1 VADVEAIF
9 RGYVL
14 KELLSE
20 SQQKLAVEPGRR
32 PVNIQSASRS
42 SRMRTQCD
50 VQGSLCLRRVP
61 TGGGK
66 SILLWLFQLTEPAR
80 FAATFD
86 GKDIVAYGIGAPL
99 LHVLQ
104 GDAEFRS
111 AVGTLLAKGYRLALG
126 ESRLELTMVGKVPK
140 DLRESLSDSLTAA
153 ASRLEA
159 LTDGVMNS
167 EASLGRI
174 RRPWLVA
181 STLAAVVYFFSHL
194 ASYSSVLP
202 LSLLPAILAGA
213 GLLSAVALL
222 IQRSNLKEHALAG
235 AVALDVVMWG
245 VFSSVFFSSAIC
257 ILLNDY
263 AGARIVPVL
272 NLAVEGTV
280 NITHGKHTSCA
291 LVLDLSTPVVLDAKR
306 VRTLP
311 MPCSLAYR
319 HNDSSEN
326 RYGVQ
331 INPGL
336 LGAPF
341 VH

>member
-1 VADVEAIF
+1 MN
-9 RGYVL
+9 
-14 KELLSE
+14 ELLSE

-32 PVNIQSASRS
+32 SVNIQSASRS
-42 SRMRTQCD
+42 SRMHTQCD
-50 VQGSLCLRRVP
+50 VEGALCLRRVRS
-61 TGGGK
+61 GGGE
-66 SILLWLFQLTEPAR
+66 SMLVRLFQLTEPVR

-86 GKDIVAYGIGAPL
+86 AKDIVAYGVGAPL
-99 LHVLQ
+99 LRILQ

-111 AVGTLLAKGYRLALG
+111 AAGILLAKGYRLSLG
-126 ESRLELTMVGKVPK
+126 EGRLELTMAGKVPK
-140 DLRESLSDSLTAA
+140 DQRDTLSDSLSVA

-159 LTDGVMNS
+159 LTGGAANS

-194 ASYSSVLP
+194 ASYSPVLP
-202 LSLLPAILAGA
+202 LSLLPAIVSGA
-213 GLLSAVALL
+213 ALLSAVAFL
-222 IQRSNLKEHALAG
+222 IQRSTLKEHALAG

-263 AGARIVPVL
+263 AGARVVPVL
-272 NLAVEGTV
+272 SLAVDGTV
-280 NITHGKHTSCA
+280 HIAHGKHTSCA
-291 LVLDLSTPVVLDAKR
+291 LVLDASTPVVLDDKR
-306 VRTLP
+306 IRTLP

-319 HNDSSEN
+319 HNDSFEN
-326 RYGVQ
+326 RYDVQ

-341 VH
+341 VQSISVHE